1 MKKCLF
7 LMFLLFAGPQA
18 YASQGQS
25 LSSDQPKSFGNPFLG
40 KFLPVNQ
47 AFQAST
53 WLSDGRLYVG
63 FENAPGYYLH
73 RHQFALESRDPAVSF
88 GELDIPPGE
97 FVVHPQ
103 LGDMYV
109 FYNQVV
115 FSAPIESAS
124 TDTGPLAITVTFQ
137 GCSDDGLCYPPAQ
150 VELEAFAGSPPAT
163 FSSSQSPVDVMTQ
176 QGDPERALLHQ

>member
-1 MKKCLF
+1 MKKHILF
-7 LMFLLFAGPQA
+7 IFLLLAGPQA

-25 LSSDQPKSFGNPFLG
+25 LGNDQLKSFGDPFLG
-40 KFLPVNQ
+40 KFLPVSQ

-53 WLSDGRLYVG
+53 WRSDGRVYVG
-63 FENAPGYYLH
+63 FVNAPGYYLH

-88 GELDIPPGE
+88 GELDIPPGK
-97 FVVHPQ
+97 FVVHPH

-124 TDTGPLAITVTFQ
+124 TDTGPLAIMVTFQ

-150 VELEAFAGSPPAT
+150 VEL
-163 FSSSQSPVDVMTQ
+163 
-176 QGDPERALLHQ
+176 